1 MKYIQKMLLKEYP
14 KRQFVVSKKSL
25 HPRTYSSECSQPLLF
40 HCCHRSISNSN
51 DTISIQQIQV
61 NIRYH
66 PVVKLLYSFSVQR
79 FSVPYE
85 SEQQG
90 TNAKLAVEKY
100 QRLTPLKHILYR
112 PDSYI
117 GSAFL
122 SDEQPIYV
130 YDAVMKRILKK
141 EARIVPGL
149 LKIFDEILVNAAD
162 NKRRDPEMTTIAV
175 NIDRER
181 NTISIW
187 NNGRGIPIEIHPSER
202 IYVPTMIFGTLFTSS
217 NYDDS
222 ELKIVELNKS
232 YERDARLK
240 NKENVLFS

>member
-1 MKYIQKMLLKEYP
+1 MRFHFTVGRLSILSYRDHSTVLTEVSEELWMKYFDKILFNGCLE
-14 KRQFVVSKKSL
+14 RSFIISKKSL
-25 HPRTYSSECSQPLLF
+25 HLGTHSFGCSQQLLF
-40 HCCHRSISNSN
+40 RCYQCSVRNNILHKSEP
-51 DTISIQQIQV
+51 QV
-61 NIRYH
+61 TNN
-66 PVVKLLYSFSVQR
+66 KLS
-79 FSVPYE
+79 
-85 SEQQG
+85 
-90 TNAKLAVEKY
+90 VEKY

-122 SDEQPIYV
+122 SDEQ
-130 YDAVMKRILKK
+130 

-162 NKRRDPEMTTIAV
+162 NKRRDPEMSTIAV
-175 NIDRER
+175 NIDREG

-187 NNGRGIPIEIHPSER
+187 NNGRGIPVEIHPTEG

-222 ELKIVELNKS
+222 ELKIVGGRNGFGAKLCNI
-232 YERDARLK
+232 
-240 NKENVLFS
+240 FSTEFSVETCSKQSGLRFFK